1 MHHYASLPMGKG
13 KIQRYCRDLLNIL
26 KGLNFCLECQC
37 FPFPPISSFFLSS
50 LLLILSLFV
59 SPSLYLSVPL
69 LSPSSIRSGWGLRA
83 MTGVTW
89 AVCGSPSRPQTPR
102 TQLQQVRAVADS
114 MCLCAF
120 CGGSPTP
127 TQGTSPFNSGARK
140 GGDLMVWDRQ

>member
-1 MHHYASLPMGKG
+1 MGLTEAG
-13 KIQRYCRDLLNIL
+13 KV
-26 KGLNFCLECQC
+26 FCLVFETQRLPPRLLSHQC
-37 FPFPPISSFFLSS
+37 FSPGCFSLFLPVLLTMFVFLTLSF
-50 LLLILSLFV
+50 LSLFV

-83 MTGVTW
+83 MTGVMW